1 MRVVIIRGAE
11 LVKFFFFFFFL
22 DWIKY
27 ISRIVK
33 WQCCPV
39 QMRSSLSGLLLRA
52 SEAGNL

>member
-11 LVKFFFFFFFL
+11 LVKFFFFFFL